1 MSSLSSLQVER
12 HCIGGLIQSPQV
24 FPEVERFLS
33 EKDFTNKIHQ
43 VIFSSIKS
51 FLLSN
56 KQLDKILLAQEIS
69 NLGISFADNI
79 NIFDYIESV
88 SFAQITH
95 KATVEACKELVKL
108 RVLRDI
114 DKVCEDIQRHVQKS
128 VPQDL
133 NITILEVDALYGE
146 KINTLDSSSKPEN
159 LYDGLLEMI
168 EERGNNPINDIGLIT
183 PFKEYNRLYGGLRG
197 GNIYAIASRPKQG
210 KTTML
215 SYWASKMGEIHNI
228 PIIFLDTE
236 MSSEE
241 QKFRTASSVSGVPTW
256 FLETGNWRKNEEYIK
271 KVRTTLKFFKNKVFH
286 YHVGNKPV
294 DEVCSIIRRWHLTNV
309 GRGGKCIV
317 VYDYLKLTGEKL
329 SGFHQEHHAIGE
341 KVDKFKSLA
350 VELDF
355 PLLTAIQLNRS
366 GENRGKQSSDIT
378 DDGSAVATSDRLQ
391 WFTSYLGIFRRRT
404 EDEMLLDTLES
415 GSHKMIE
422 ICTRFQGRDAQGH
435 VDFIKRTFPDGKTR
449 YLPNFLNFNVSN
461 FSVEER
467 GSLKDCIIRQNSSF
481 KAIDIKDKSE
491 PMILE

>member
-1 MSSLSSLQVER
+1 MSLVSLQLER
-12 HCIGGLIQSPQV
+12 HTLNGIINNPSV

-33 EKDFTNKIHQ
+33 ENCFTSKVHS
-43 VIFSSIKS
+43 VIFSCIKS
-51 FLLSN
+51 LLLDN
-56 KQLDKILLAQEIS
+56 KQLDKVLIAQSIK
-69 NLGISFADNI
+69 NLGISFAEDLD
-79 NIFDYIESV
+79 IFSYVESICFSPITLEATIEAS
-88 SFAQITH
+88 
-95 KATVEACKELVKL
+95 KELIKL
-108 RVLRDI
+108 KVLRDLEETCHKI
-114 DKVCEDIQRHVQKS
+114 ENHVNKS
-128 VPQDL
+128 ANQDL
-133 NITILEVDALYGE
+133 TKTILEVDALYGE
-146 KINTLDSSSKPEN
+146 NINQLDNSSKPEN

-168 EERGNNPINDIGLIT
+168 EERGNNPIDDIGLIT

-228 PIIFLDTE
+228 PILFLDTE

-241 QKFRTASSVSGVPTW
+241 QRFRTASSVSGVPTW
-256 FLETGNWRKNEEYIK
+256 FLETGNWRKNEEYVY

-286 YHVGNKPV
+286 YYVGNKPV
-294 DEVCSIIRRWHLTNV
+294 DEVCSIIRRWHLSNV

-341 KVDKFKSLA
+341 KVDKFRSLS

-355 PLLTAIQLNRS
+355 PFLTAIQLNRS

-415 GSHKMIE
+415 GSHKLIE
-422 ICTRFQGRDAQGH
+422 IATRFQGRDAQGH
-435 VDFIKRTFPDGKTR
+435 IDFIKRTFPDGKTR

-481 KAIDIKDKSE
+481 KAVDKEKKGDI
-491 PMILE
+491 ILE